1 MINYLLDL
9 ILCGII
15 FISEIIGIILIIG
28 LILGIS
34 NKVFGI
40 NIIKIFNKK
49 INKLEKYIENNF

>member
-15 FISEIIGIILIIG
+15 FISEIIGIFLIIG

-34 NKVFGI
+34 NKVFRI